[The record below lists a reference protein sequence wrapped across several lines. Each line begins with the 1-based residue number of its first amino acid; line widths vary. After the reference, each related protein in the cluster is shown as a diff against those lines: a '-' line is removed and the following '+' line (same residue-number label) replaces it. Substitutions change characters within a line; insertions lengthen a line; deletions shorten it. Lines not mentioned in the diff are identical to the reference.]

1 MPKSVQEVI
10 DTLDKYEEMIEKFAP
25 SSENE
30 VDAETFR
37 LLREAALERIKL
49 EKQISILVNQAR
61 ENNFSWSFIG
71 TILGTTG
78 EAARQR
84 YGSLVKKKPK
94 KSA

>member
-1 MPKSVQEVI
+1 MPKSVQEII
-10 DTLDKYEEMIEKFAP
+10 DNLENYQEMISEFTP

-37 LLREAALERIKL
+37 QLREAALERIRL
-49 EKQISILVNQAR
+49 EKQIAMLVNQAR

-71 TILGTTG
+71 TILGTSG

-84 YGSLVKKKPK
+84 YGALVKKKPK
-94 KSA
+94 KST

>member
-10 DTLDKYEEMIEKFAP
+10 DNLENYQAMISNFAP

-30 VDAETFR
+30 VDVETFR
-37 LLREAALERIKL
+37 QLREAALERIKL
-49 EKQISILVNQAR
+49 EKQIAMLVNQAR

-71 TILGTTG
+71 TILGTSG

-84 YGSLVKKKPK
+84 YGALVKKKPK
-94 KSA
+94 QSA

>member
-10 DTLDKYEEMIEKFAP
+10 NNLDNYLEMIDQFAP
-25 SSENE
+25 SPENE

-37 LLREAALERIKL
+37 QLREAALERIDL
-49 EKQISILVNQAR
+49 EKRIATLVNQAR
-61 ENNFSWSFIG
+61 GNNFSWNFIG
-71 TILGTTG
+71 IILGTSG

-84 YGSLVKKKPK
+84 YGALVKKKPK

>member
-10 DTLDKYEEMIEKFAP
+10 DALEKYEEMIEKFAP
-25 SSENE
+25 SSNDE

>member
-10 DTLDKYEEMIEKFAP
+10 DNLENYQEMIVKFAP
-25 SSENE
+25 SSEHE

-37 LLREAALERIKL
+37 QLREAALERIKL
-49 EKQISILVNQAR
+49 EKQIAMLVNQAR

-71 TILGTTG
+71 TILGTSG

-84 YGSLVKKKPK
+84 YGALKRNQRSLPN
-94 KSA
+94 